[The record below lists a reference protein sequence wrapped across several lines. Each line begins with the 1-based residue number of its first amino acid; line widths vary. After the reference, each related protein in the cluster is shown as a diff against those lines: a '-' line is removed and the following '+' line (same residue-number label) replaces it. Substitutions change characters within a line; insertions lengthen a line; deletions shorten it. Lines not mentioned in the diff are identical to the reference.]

1 MIDQWHKDAD
11 RSFRPE
17 FRDFERE
24 FEREFARDLEHAD
37 RKRRDREAER
47 RKMLDEALDCGL
59 EDTFPGSDPVA
70 VTQPPP
76 SARDKHRP

>member
-1 MIDQWHKDAD
+1 MMMDQWSRQAQGWENAEERAAAAARKAAKQHK
-11 RSFRPE
+11 
-17 FRDFERE
+17 
-24 FEREFARDLEHAD
+24 LE
-37 RKRRDREAER
+37 
-47 RKMLDEALDCGL
+47 EALDRGL